1 MTKINLKFAAVLAVP
16 AGIAL
21 AISAAVI
28 GTQAQGGGAPRFKYD
43 PDWPKPLPNKWK
55 MGGVTGLAVDK
66 DDNVWVLNR
75 PNDLVS
81 IEVHAEQDPPLAD
94 CCAHAP
100 AMIHF
105 DKTGN
110 VIGSFDAPQGHGMA
124 VDKQGFVYIGQ
135 NTVRKY
141 DPKTGKML
149 AAIPHIPETANGQPF
164 DDNPRIGWV
173 KGQGAAGPVAG
184 FITVG
189 GGDGA
194 RGGRGGRG
202 GGRGGGDGA
211 ATQAQLQQ
219 TAFIAKYPPTTP
231 MIVGG
236 IEEIRTDDA
245 VNEIYVADNAFGGRV
260 MVFSLD
266 KFEFKRGWGA
276 YGHKLSEI
284 STKPEDHAYT
294 PNGPMAKEFVGHLTF
309 NFSNDGLVYAAD
321 RTGNRIHVTDK
332 QGNFK
337 QEIKLAE
344 YTGVGGSTGGVMF
357 SNDKD
362 QKLLYI
368 SDLTNNHIWF
378 LDRKTGKIVGTLGQM
393 GESGGSFFG
402 VHMEATDSKGN
413 LYTGEVF
420 AGERVQRFVPADSPR
435 GKLLE
440 QLART
445 AP

>member
-1 MTKINLKFAAVLAVP
+1 MMKVTLKIAALVVLL
-16 AGIAL
+16 AGMAFLIR
-21 AISAAVI
+21 SGSDDVR
-28 GTQAQGGGAPRFKYD
+28 AQTAPSFKYD

-105 DKTGN
+105 DKAGN

-124 VDKQGFVYIGQ
+124 VDKQGFIYIGQ

-173 KGQGAAGPVAG
+173 KGQGTAGPVAG
-184 FITVG
+184 FITVADG
-189 GGDGA
+189 G

-202 GGRGGGDGA
+202 AGRGGGDGA

-219 TAFIAKYPPTTP
+219 TAFVAKYPPTTP

-245 VNEIYVADNAFGGRV
+245 VNEIYVADNSFGGRV
-260 MVFSLD
+260 LVFSLD

-284 STKPEDHAYT
+284 SVKPEDHAYT

-344 YTGVGGSTGGVMF
+344 YTGVGGAAGGVMF

-378 LDRKTGKIVGTLGQM
+378 LDRKTGKVVGSLGQM

-420 AGERVQRFVPADSPR
+420 AGQRVQRFVPADSAR

-440 QLART
+440 QLSRVQ
-445 AP
+445 P

>member
-1 MTKINLKFAAVLAVP
+1 MRKHLVRTAVVVVPITFCMLVSYVTLGGQTPAAP
-16 AGIAL
+16 K
-21 AISAAVI
+21 
-28 GTQAQGGGAPRFKYD
+28 FKYD

-81 IEVHAEQDPPLAD
+81 IEVHQEQDPPLAD
-94 CCAHAP
+94 CCVHAP

-105 DKTGN
+105 DKAGN
-110 VIGSFDAPQGHGMA
+110 VIESFDAPQGHGMA
-124 VDKQGFVYIGQ
+124 VDKQGFIYIGQ

-141 DPKTGKML
+141 DPKTGKVL
-149 AAIPHIPETANGQPF
+149 AAIPHIPENANGQPF
-164 DDNPRIGWV
+164 DNNPRIGWV
-173 KGQGAAGPVAG
+173 KGQGGAGPVAG
-184 FITVG
+184 FIAVPNADG
-189 GGDGA
+189 G

-202 GGRGGGDGA
+202 GGRAGGGDGA

-219 TAFIAKYPPTTP
+219 SAFIAKYPPTTP

-309 NFSNDGLVYAAD
+309 NFSNDGLAYAAD

-337 QEIKLAE
+337 LEIKLAE
-344 YTGVGGSTGGVMF
+344 YTGVGGSAGGVMF

-378 LDRKTGKIVGTLGQM
+378 LDRKTGKVLGSMGQM

-440 QLART
+440 QLSRVQ
-445 AP
+445 P

>member
-1 MTKINLKFAAVLAVP
+1 MLATWTLVGAQSPAVP
-16 AGIAL
+16 K
-21 AISAAVI
+21 
-28 GTQAQGGGAPRFKYD
+28 FKVD
-43 PDWPKPLPNKWK
+43 ATWPKPLPNKWK

-66 DDNVWVLNR
+66 DDNVWVYDR
-75 PNDLVS
+75 PNDLTS
-81 IEVHAEQDPPLAD
+81 IEIEAELDPPIAD
-94 CCAHAP
+94 CCVHPP
-100 AMIHF
+100 AMIHIAGH
-105 DKTGN
+105 DGPGYKDGE
-110 VIGSFDAPQGHGMA
+110 VIGYFDAPQGHGMA
-124 VDKQGFVYIGQ
+124 VDKQGFVYLGQ

-149 AAIPHIPETANGQPF
+149 MAVPHIPEQGSGQPF
-164 DDNPRIGWV
+164 DDTPRVSWA
-173 KGQGAAGPVAG
+173 KGRGSAGPVAG
-184 FITVG
+184 FITAPAG
-189 GGDGA
+189 GG
-194 RGGRGGRG
+194 GGRRGAAGADGGGRG
-202 GGRGGGDGA
+202 GGRGDGA
-211 ATQAQLQQ
+211 ATAAQLQQ

-245 VNEIYVADNAFGGRV
+245 ANEIYVADNAFGGRV

-276 YGHKLSEI
+276 YGHKLTEI
-284 STKPEDHAYT
+284 STNPADHAYT

-309 NFSNDGLVYAAD
+309 NFSNDGLAYAAD
-321 RTGNRIHVTDK
+321 RSGNRIHVTDK

-344 YTGVGGSTGGVMF
+344 STGVGGSAGGVMF

-378 LDRKTGKIVGTLGQM
+378 IERKTGKVLGTLGQM
-393 GESGGSFFG
+393 GQNPGSFFG

-413 LYTGEVF
+413 VYTGEVF
-420 AGERVQRFVPADSPR
+420 YGERVQRF
-435 GKLLE
+435 LLT
-440 QLART
+440 R
-445 AP
+445 